1 MDPIT
6 KYACVC
12 NMYAR
17 IMFITHVV
25 WTDVAI
31 IKYSWYHAWELKTE
45 IGNDISLS
53 QEKEELGM
61 ANAKRT
67 LC

>member
-1 MDPIT
+1 
-6 KYACVC
+6 
-12 NMYAR
+12 MYAR
-17 IMFITHVV
+17 IMFMTHVV